1 VSQPV
6 LQYERVNKVYRSFPG
21 RREHHALQDFSLVV
35 YPGEIVGFLG
45 PNGAGKTT
53 AIHIALALNRPSSGQ
68 GSIFGRPF
76 GDVRSRRRVGFL
88 AENVAF
94 YHLPAKEVVRL
105 YGALNGVREPVLS
118 SEVKRLLDEF
128 DIADVRDRSIA
139 KFSRG
144 MLQRIGLAQ
153 ALVNDPDLLILDEPT
168 SALDPA
174 SRLTVRNILLC
185 AREAGKSV
193 FLSSHLLSELEMVCN
208 RIVVLNRGRV
218 VLEGRTRELLE
229 SYEQCE
235 VVLRQASRF
244 VVPPSVNNVSNNN
257 GELRFNVP
265 RQAQREVI
273 EAAWKAGA
281 ELVSVN
287 SVRRTLEELYLE
299 ITGQKIGSQEPRA

>member
-1 VSQPV
+1 VLEYESVS
-6 LQYERVNKVYRSFPG
+6 KTYRSLFS
-21 RREHHALQDFSLVV
+21 RKQHRALQDFSLTV

-53 AIHIALALNRPSSGQ
+53 AIHIALGLNRPSSGR
-68 GSIFGRPF
+68 GTLFGKPF

-88 AENVAF
+88 AENVSF
-94 YHLPAKEVVRL
+94 YHLRAKEIVRL

-118 SEVKRLLDEF
+118 RETKRLLEEF
-128 DIADVRDRSIA
+128 DIADVADRSIA

-153 ALVNDPDLLILDEPT
+153 ALVSDPDLLILDEPT

-174 SRLTVRNILLC
+174 SRITVRNLLVR

-193 FLSSHLLSELEMVCN
+193 FLSSHLLSELEMICD
-208 RIVVLNRGRV
+208 RIVVLKRGRV

-229 SYEQCE
+229 SHERCE
-235 VVLRQASRF
+235 IVLQQAGTYA
-244 VVPPSVNNVSNNN
+244 VPTSAKDVISNN

-265 RQAQREVI
+265 RQLQREVI
-273 EAAWKAGA
+273 EAAWNAGA

-287 SVRRTLEELYLE
+287 SVRRSLEELFLE
-299 ITGQKIGSQEPRA
+299 TTGENVRNQEPNR

>member
-6 LQYERVNKVYRSFPG
+6 LQYEHVNKVYRSFPG

-53 AIHIALALNRPSSGQ
+53 AIHIALALNRQSSGQ
-68 GSIFGRPF
+68 GSIFGKPF

-118 SEVKRLLDEF
+118 TEVKRLLDEF

-174 SRLTVRNILLC
+174 SRMSVRNVLLR
-185 AREAGKSV
+185 AREADKSV
-193 FLSSHLLSELEMVCN
+193 FLSSHLLSELEMVCD

-218 VLEGRTRELLE
+218 VLEGHTRELLE
-229 SYEQCE
+229 SHEQCE
-235 VVLRQASRF
+235 VVLRQAGRF
-244 VVPPSVNNVSNNN
+244 VVPPSVNNLSNNN

-273 EAAWKAGA
+273 EAAWNAGA

-299 ITGQKIGSQEPRA
+299 TTGQKISSEEPRA

>member
-6 LQYERVNKVYRSFPG
+6 LEYESVSKVYRSFLG
-21 RREHHALQDFSLVV
+21 GKEHHALQDFSLAV

-53 AIHIALALNRPSSGQ
+53 AIHIALALNRPSSGK
-68 GSIFGRPF
+68 GTLFGKPF
-76 GDVRSRRRVGFL
+76 GDVQSRRRVGFL

-94 YHLPAKEVVRL
+94 YHLPAKEIIRV

-118 SEVKRLLDEF
+118 REAKRLLDEF
-128 DIADVRDRSIA
+128 DIADVADRSIA

-153 ALVNDPDLLILDEPT
+153 ALINDPDLLILDEPT

-174 SRLTVRNILLC
+174 SRITVRNVLIR
-185 AREAGKSV
+185 AKEAGKSV
-193 FLSSHLLSELEMVCN
+193 FLSSHLLSELEMICD
-208 RIVVLNRGRV
+208 RIVVLNRGRT
-218 VLEGRTRELLE
+218 VLEGHTRQLLE

-235 VVLRQASRF
+235 IVLRQASKF
-244 VVPPSVNNVSNNN
+244 APPAAAKNISSNN

-265 RQAQREVI
+265 RQLQREVI
-273 EAAWKAGA
+273 ETAWKTGA

-287 SVRRTLEELYLE
+287 SVRRTLEELFLE
-299 ITGQKIGSQEPRA
+299 TTGEDTHKGEAKA

>member
-1 VSQPV
+1 V
-6 LQYERVNKVYRSFPG
+6 LQYEGVSKIYRSLLG
-21 RREHHALQDFSLVV
+21 RSEHRALQDFSLAV

-53 AIHIALALNRPSSGQ
+53 AIHIALGLNRPSSGR
-68 GSIFGRPF
+68 GNLFGRSF

-88 AENVAF
+88 AESVAF

-105 YGALNGVREPVLS
+105 YGALNGVRDPVLS
-118 SEVKRLLDEF
+118 REAKRLLDEF
-128 DIADVRDRSIA
+128 DITELRDRSIA

-144 MLQRIGLAQ
+144 MLQRVGLAQ

-174 SRLTVRNILLC
+174 SRLTVRNVLLRT
-185 AREAGKSV
+185 REAGKSV
-193 FLSSHLLSELEMVCN
+193 FLSSHLLSELEMVCD
-208 RIVVLNRGRV
+208 RIAVLNRGRI
-218 VLEGRTRELLE
+218 VLEGHTRELLE

-235 VVLRQASRF
+235 VMLRQASSF
-244 VVPPSVNNVSNNN
+244 ALPSSATDVSSNN

-265 RQAQREVI
+265 RHAQREVI
-273 EAAWKAGA
+273 EAAWNAGA

-287 SVRRTLEELYLE
+287 SVRRTLEELFLE
-299 ITGQKIGSQEPRA
+299 TTAENVRKQEPKA

>member
-1 VSQPV
+1 MAQPV
-6 LQYERVNKVYRSFPG
+6 LEYESVSKVYRSFLG
-21 RREHHALQDFSLVV
+21 RKEHHALQDFSLRV

-53 AIHIALALNRPSSGQ
+53 AIHIALALNRPSSGK
-68 GSIFGRPF
+68 GTLFGKPF
-76 GDVRSRRRVGFL
+76 GDVQSRRRVGFL

-94 YHLPAKEVVRL
+94 YHLPAKEIIRV

-118 SEVKRLLDEF
+118 REAKRLLDEF
-128 DIADVRDRSIA
+128 DIADVADRSIA

-153 ALVNDPDLLILDEPT
+153 ALINDPDLLMLDEPT

-174 SRLTVRNILLC
+174 SRITVRNLLIR

-193 FLSSHLLSELEMVCN
+193 FLSSHLLSELEMICD
-208 RIVVLNRGRV
+208 RIVVLNRGRI
-218 VLEGRTRELLE
+218 VLEGHTRELLE

-235 VVLRQASRF
+235 IVLRRASKF
-244 VVPPSVNNVSNNN
+244 ALPAAAKNISSNN

-265 RQAQREVI
+265 RQLQREVI
-273 EAAWKAGA
+273 ETAWKTGA

-287 SVRRTLEELYLE
+287 SVRRTLEELFLE
-299 ITGQKIGSQEPRA
+299 TTGEDTHKGEAKA

>member
-1 VSQPV
+1 PV
-6 LQYERVNKVYRSFPG
+6 LQYENVSKIYRSLLG
-21 RREHHALQDFSLVV
+21 RREQRALQDFSLVV

-53 AIHIALALNRPSSGQ
+53 AIHIALGLNRASSGQ
-68 GSIFGRPF
+68 GSIFGKPF
-76 GDVRSRRRVGFL
+76 GDVGSRRRVGFL

-94 YHLPAKEVVRL
+94 YHLRAREVVRL

-128 DIADVRDRSIA
+128 DIVDIGDRSIA

-174 SRLTVRNILLC
+174 SRLAVRNVLLQ

-193 FLSSHLLSELEMVCN
+193 FLS
-208 RIVVLNRGRV
+208 
-218 VLEGRTRELLE
+218 
-229 SYEQCE
+229 
-235 VVLRQASRF
+235 
-244 VVPPSVNNVSNNN
+244 
-257 GELRFNVP
+257 
-265 RQAQREVI
+265 
-273 EAAWKAGA
+273 
-281 ELVSVN
+281 
-287 SVRRTLEELYLE
+287 
-299 ITGQKIGSQEPRA
+299 

>member
-1 VSQPV
+1 M
-6 LQYERVNKVYRSFPG
+6 LQYESVSKIYRSLLG
-21 RREHHALQDFSLVV
+21 RKEHRALQDFSLAV

-53 AIHIALALNRPSSGQ
+53 AIHIALGLNRPSSGR
-68 GSIFGRPF
+68 GSLFGKPF
-76 GDVRSRRRVGFL
+76 GDVGSRRRVGFL

-94 YHLPAKEVVRL
+94 YHLPAKEVIRL

-118 SEVKRLLDEF
+118 NEIKRLLDEF
-128 DIADVRDRSIA
+128 GIADVQDRSIA

-153 ALVNDPDLLILDEPT
+153 ALVNGPDLLILDEPT

-174 SRLTVRNILLC
+174 SRMTVRNVLLR

-193 FLSSHLLSELEMVCN
+193 FLSSHLLSELEMVCD

-218 VLEGRTRELLE
+218 ILEGRTRDLLE
-229 SYEQCE
+229 SYEECE
-235 VVLRQASRF
+235 VVLRRAARF
-244 VVPPSVNNVSNNN
+244 APPALAKDISSND
-257 GELRFNVP
+257 GEVRFSVP
-265 RQAQREVI
+265 RRVQREVI
-273 EAAWKAGA
+273 EAAWNAGA

-287 SVRRTLEELYLE
+287 SVRRTLEELFLE
-299 ITGQKIGSQEPRA
+299 TTGESTRNQEPKA

>member
-1 VSQPV
+1 VSQPI
-6 LQYERVNKVYRSFPG
+6 LQYESVSKIYRLLLG
-21 RREHHALQDFSLVV
+21 RREHRALQDFSLAV
-35 YPGEIVGFLG
+35 YPAEIVGFLG

-53 AIHIALALNRPSSGQ
+53 AIHIALGLNRPSSGH
-68 GSIFGRPF
+68 GSVFGRPF

-94 YHLPAKEVVRL
+94 YHLPARDVVRL
-105 YGALNGVREPVLS
+105 CGALNGVREPALS
-118 SEVKRLLDEF
+118 TEVKRLLEQL
-128 DIADVRDRSIA
+128 DIADAGDRSIA

-174 SRLTVRNILLC
+174 SRLTVRNVLLR

-193 FLSSHLLSELEMVCN
+193 FLSSHLLSELEMVCD

-218 VLEGRTRELLE
+218 VLEGHTRELLE
-229 SYEQCE
+229 SHELCE
-235 VVLRQASRF
+235 VVLRQADRF
-244 VVPPSVNNVSNNN
+244 VVPPSVNNVSINN
-257 GELRFNVP
+257 GELRLNVP

-273 EAAWKAGA
+273 EAAWNAGA

-287 SVRRTLEELYLE
+287 SVRRTLEELFLE
-299 ITGQKIGSQEPRA
+299 TTRQNVGGQEPEA

>member
-1 VSQPV
+1 MPQPV
-6 LQYERVNKVYRSFPG
+6 LEYESVSKTYRSLFS
-21 RREHHALQDFSLVV
+21 RKQHRALQDFSLTV
-35 YPGEIVGFLG
+35 YPAEIVGFLG

-53 AIHIALALNRPSSGQ
+53 AIHIALGLNRPSTGR
-68 GSIFGRPF
+68 GTLFGKAF

-94 YHLPAKEVVRL
+94 YHLRAKEIIHL

-118 SEVKRLLDEF
+118 RETKRLLEEF
-128 DIADVRDRSIA
+128 DISDVADRSIA

-153 ALVNDPDLLILDEPT
+153 ALVNNPDLLILDEPT

-174 SRLTVRNILLC
+174 SRITVRNLLMR

-193 FLSSHLLSELEMVCN
+193 FLSSHLLSELEMICD
-208 RIVVLNRGRV
+208 RIVVLKLGRV

-229 SYEQCE
+229 SYERCE
-235 VVLRQASRF
+235 IVLQQAGKFALPASAKD
-244 VVPPSVNNVSNNN
+244 VISNN
-257 GELRFNVP
+257 GVLRFNVP
-265 RQAQREVI
+265 RQLQREVI
-273 EAAWKAGA
+273 EAAWNAGA

-287 SVRRTLEELYLE
+287 SVRRSLEELFLE
-299 ITGQKIGSQEPRA
+299 TTGENVRNQEPKG

>member
-1 VSQPV
+1 T
-6 LQYERVNKVYRSFPG
+6 
-21 RREHHALQDFSLVV
+21 V

-53 AIHIALALNRPSSGQ
+53 AIHIGLGLNRLSSGR

-76 GDVRSRRRVGFL
+76 GDVASRRRIGFL

-94 YHLPAKEVVRL
+94 YHLSATEVVRL
-105 YGALNGVREPVLS
+105 YGALNGMCEPALS
-118 SEVKRLLDEF
+118 SEAKRLLDEF
-128 DIADVRDRSIA
+128 DMADVRDRNIA

-174 SRLTVRNILLC
+174 SRMTVRNVLLR
-185 AREAGKSV
+185 ARKTGKSV
-193 FLSSHLLSELEMVCN
+193 FLSSHLLSELEMVCD
-208 RIVVLNRGRV
+208 RIGVLNRKRV
-218 VLEGRTRELLE
+218 VLEKNTRELLE

-235 VVLRQASRF
+235 VVLRQAGRF
-244 VVPPSVNNVSNNN
+244 VVPSSTNNVNNNN
-257 GELRFNVP
+257 GKLRFNVP
-265 RQAQREVI
+265 RQVQREVI
-273 EAAWKAGA
+273 EAAWSAGA

-287 SVRRTLEELYLE
+287 S
-299 ITGQKIGSQEPRA
+299 

>member
-1 VSQPV
+1 V
-6 LQYERVNKVYRSFPG
+6 LQYESVSKVYRSLLG
-21 RREHHALQDFSLVV
+21 RKEHRALQDFSLAV

-53 AIHIALALNRPSSGQ
+53 AIHIALGLNRPSSGQ
-68 GSIFGRPF
+68 GSLFGKPF
-76 GDVRSRRRVGFL
+76 GDVGSRRRVGFL

-94 YHLPAKEVVRL
+94 YHLPAKEVLRL
-105 YGALNGVREPVLS
+105 YGTLNGVREPLLS
-118 SEVKRLLDEF
+118 NEIKRLLDEF
-128 DIADVRDRSIA
+128 DIADVRERSIA

-144 MLQRIGLAQ
+144 MLQRVGLAQ
-153 ALVNDPDLLILDEPT
+153 ALINDPDLLILDEPT

-174 SRLTVRNILLC
+174 ARLTVRNVLLR

-193 FLSSHLLSELEMVCN
+193 FLSSHLLSELEMVCD

-218 VLEGRTRELLE
+218 VLEGRTRDLLE
-229 SYEQCE
+229 SYELCE

-244 VVPPSVNNVSNNN
+244 VPPAAAKDISSNN
-257 GELRFNVP
+257 GEMRFNVP

-273 EAAWKAGA
+273 EAAWSAGA

-287 SVRRTLEELYLE
+287 SVRRTLEELFLE
-299 ITGQKIGSQEPRA
+299 TTGESIHTQEPKT